1 MTNLTQRGG
10 KRDGAGRP
18 SSGKARV
25 NLTLNKD
32 LVAKARAKEGNLSAL
47 IDSLLAQHLG
57 EKY

>member
-18 SSGKARV
+18 SLGKARV

-47 IDSLLAQHLG
+47 KDSLLAQHLG